1 MDSFEVG
8 MSDFTRWKG
17 RSPMSDAKGINT
29 KGIETKGNNGI
40 GAGKGGATTGKFA
53 PEPES
58 VDLAQLF
65 RETYDQLLKVEPERK
80 VFLELQELPVVEG
93 DREALR
99 RMAFQVLAKSIKL
112 TRSKKIGFIKV
123 SCTEK
128 NEEFVITVKDNGTNP
143 MADLFQNMAS

>member
-1 MDSFEVG
+1 
-8 MSDFTRWKG
+8 
-17 RSPMSDAKGINT
+17 MSDAKGSRS
-29 KGIETKGNNGI
+29 IETKSNNGI
-40 GAGKGGATTGKFA
+40 GAGSAEVTTGKYG

-99 RMAFQVLAKSIKL
+99 QMAFQVLAKSIKL

-128 NEEFVITVKDNGTNP
+128 NEEFVITVKDNGTDS
-143 MADLFQNMAS
+143 MTDMFQNMAS